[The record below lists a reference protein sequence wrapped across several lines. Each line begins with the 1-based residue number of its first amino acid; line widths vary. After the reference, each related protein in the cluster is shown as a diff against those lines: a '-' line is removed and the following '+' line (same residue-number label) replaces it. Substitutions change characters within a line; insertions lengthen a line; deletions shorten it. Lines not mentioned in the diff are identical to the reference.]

1 MNSPTNN
8 QQPVAITKGTDY
20 RSRYANHIQLTSTGT
35 ELRFLFG
42 EVEVPFGTSPGTGV
56 TFTQQSPRVEMHT
69 AISLP
74 LPLAKEMHRLL
85 GEQLAMVEKQQGLMR
100 TAIER

>member
-1 MNSPTNN
+1 MNSPTNS
-8 QQPVAITKGTDY
+8 QQPIAITKAADY

-42 EVEVPFGTSPGTGV
+42 EVEIPFGAGPGSGI
-56 TFTQQSPRVEMHT
+56 TFAQQGPRVEMHT

-74 LPLAKEMHRLL
+74 LPLAREMHRLL
-85 GEQLAMVEKQQGLMR
+85 GEQLEMLEKQQGLMR